1 MMFKLLPDT
10 KVEWRDVALGAGLTA
25 VLFEL
30 GKLAIGIYV
39 GNQALDPTYGAAASL
54 VVILIWIYYTSQIV
68 LIGAEF
74 THRHAVWHR
83 QRTGLPPGP
92 SQCFTGSGIADLS
105 IDRDR

>member
-39 GNQALDPTYGAAASL
+39 GNQALDPT
-54 VVILIWIYYTSQIV
+54 
-68 LIGAEF
+68 
-74 THRHAVWHR
+74 
-83 QRTGLPPGP
+83 
-92 SQCFTGSGIADLS
+92 
-105 IDRDR
+105 